1 MKPFSQ
7 ACINNRDVILNHL
20 QHLLV
25 NQQRVLEIGSGTGQH
40 AIYFSQ
46 NLPHVQWQ
54 TSDLLDNHGGIN
66 CWREETPLS
75 NCLAPIVLDI
85 ANPQWPSDQYDA
97 IFTANTF
104 HICSWMQVSLCFQH
118 LTQSLKPEGLFIV
131 YGPFNYDGCYTS
143 ESNERFD
150 QFLKASNPQQGIRDF
165 EKVEK
170 LAMENHLYVIA
181 DHDMPAN
188 NRLLIFKYQ
197 P

>member
-20 QHLLV
+20 HILLLD
-25 NQQRVLEIGSGTGQH
+25 QQCVLEIGSGTGQH
-40 AIYFSQ
+40 AVYFSQ
-46 NLPHVQWQ
+46 NLPNIQWQ
-54 TSDLLDNHGGIN
+54 TSDLLDNHEGIN
-66 CWREETPLS
+66 SWRKETGQP

-85 ANPQWPSDQYDA
+85 ANPQWPSQQYDA

-118 LTQSLKPEGLFIV
+118 LTQSLKPHGLFLV
-131 YGPFNYDGCYTS
+131 YGPFNYNGCYTS

-150 QFLKASNPQQGIRDF
+150 QFLKASNSQQGIRDF
-165 EKVEK
+165 EKIVK
-170 LAMENHLYVIA
+170 LGIENDLHMIA
-181 DHDMPAN
+181 DHGMPAN
-188 NRLLIFKYQ
+188 NRLLVFKYQ